1 MYITTTRIP
10 ASPGAPPA
18 QPRAVVRTPAL
29 ATRVAALMLAGSA
42 LTAGL
47 GVGLAGSALAVST
60 MSTRPPAV
68 HPAGATEQRYA
79 EAVQAFQAQ
88 RYSVAYGR
96 FAALADG
103 GHAPAA
109 LMALA
114 LVRYAPVFGAEWSAT
129 PAQIQ
134 DWTALATQDIRVAGA
149 LIARHDRGE

>member
-1 MYITTTRIP
+1 MHITTTQGP
-10 ASPGAPPA
+10 ASPGSPSTRA
-18 QPRAVVRTPAL
+18 RAVRRPAL
-29 ATRVAALMLAGSA
+29 ATRTAALLLASSA

-47 GVGLAGSALAVST
+47 GAGVAGSALAVST
-60 MSTRPPAV
+60 PSARPAAV
-68 HPAGATEQRYA
+68 HPSGTMAQRYA

-88 RYSVAYGR
+88 RYSAAYGR
-96 FAALADG
+96 FAALADV
-103 GHAPAA
+103 GHAPSA

-129 PAQIQ
+129 PAQMQ